1 MSEKITSLLDRIR
14 ELEKDI
20 DKEIEEQRRNAE
32 AALKASAARF
42 SDEVLAQHRKL
53 KIGLLAYI
61 RGASLPLVLSAPI
74 TYAVFVPLVL
84 LDLLAT
90 LHQQICFPI
99 YGIRTVRRS
108 DFIILDRHRLRYLN
122 AIEKLN
128 CVYCGYANGVIAYA
142 REIAGRTEQYWCPIK
157 HARNPRSSHSR
168 YGRFLEYGDA
178 QGYRARLQE
187 LRKTVDS
194 L

>member
-20 DKEIEEQRRNAE
+20 DREIDNQRHTAE
-32 AALKASAARF
+32 ATLKAGAARF
-42 SDEVLAQHRKL
+42 TDEVRAQHRKL
-53 KIGLLAYI
+53 KTGLITYI

-74 TYAVFVPLVL
+74 TYAIVVPLML
-84 LDLLAT
+84 LDLMAT
-90 LHQQICFPI
+90 LHQKICFHV
-99 YGIRTVRRS
+99 YGIRSVRRS
-108 DFIILDRHRLRYLN
+108 DYIVIDRHRLSYLN
-122 AIEKLN
+122 GIEKLN
-128 CVYCGYANGVIAYA
+128 CVYCGYANGVIAYV

-157 HARNPRSSHSR
+157 HARNLRTPHSR
-168 YGRFLEYGDA
+168 YSRFLDYGDA
-178 QGYRARLQE
+178 QGYRDKLAE